1 MKKTGST
8 VTPPDFSGLSVHLCC
23 NEQSATG
30 GQAGNVGRVKTNGK
44 RGSAVVLLYE
54 GSAYMRFCD
63 FSWDASIASLT
74 DTAADQVAFVMLKT
88 LL

>member
-1 MKKTGST
+1 MKKAAMT
-8 VTPPDFSGLSVHLCC
+8 VTPPDFFGMSVHLFCSLFPLA
-23 NEQSATG
+23 EA
-30 GQAGNVGRVKTNGK
+30 NGK

-54 GSAYMRFCD
+54 GSAYMRFSD

-88 LL
+88 FL